1 MGCAVIFSAQAN
13 RDLGRVVAFLAEKT
27 TAAAERLGNALVDR
41 ALTLGPLPHQGSPV
55 RDRPGM
61 RRIVHKPW
69 FVIYYR
75 VDATPGVVE
84 IVRFWDARQNPDAL
98 RLAEPARA

>member
-13 RDLGRVVAFLAEKT
+13 RDRGRGVAFLAEKT
-27 TAAAERLGNALVDR
+27 PAPAERLGKALVVR
-41 ALTLGPLPHQGSPV
+41 TLTLGPRPHQGSPE

-98 RLAEPARA
+98 RLGDPARA

>member
-1 MGCAVIFSAQAN
+1 
-13 RDLGRVVAFLAEKT
+13 
-27 TAAAERLGNALVDR
+27 
-41 ALTLGPLPHQGSPV
+41 
-55 RDRPGM
+55 M

-84 IVRFWDARQNPDAL
+84 IVRFWDAGQNPDAL
-98 RLAEPARA
+98 RLGDPARA